1 MVMSDVFSN
10 LGDFFTQL
18 FSSLSSGIV
27 FFGGP
32 LDIILNVVDIL
43 VTTFV
48 LYYILRLMADTR
60 AWQLLRGIVLILIL
74 TLLCG
79 LLGLETISY
88 ILNNSISVLAI
99 AFVVIFQPELRR
111 ALETVGRN
119 TLHIIPSRGGQD
131 EETGA
136 ASIRKTIE
144 AIVVACERMAAT
156 YTGALILIERSTR
169 LGELLAQENAVT
181 LDSNLSATALMQI
194 FYKGSPLHDGAVL
207 IRDGRIQAARCHVPL
222 SDNYHLRKDYGTRHR
237 AAVGGSEMGD
247 AIAVVVSEERGEI
260 SVALDGRLFTLENAD
275 ALRTLLHKLMA
286 PAKKPGGVISTW
298 ISRGRRGRQD
308 QTEASEAAELG
319 REEDLEKPRLPKQRR
334 RWLLIASFAIAV
346 FVWLFVQT
354 TTNPVETR
362 EFTVQLELRGV
373 EVLKER
379 GLSAQLPVATVTVD
393 VRGRLKNF
401 ASLSSLDIGAFIDFA
416 DVEEAG
422 IRTMGIDIDIDALMH
437 FEVVSKKPATQTV
450 NIYPSSA
457 G

>member
-10 LGDFFTQL
+10 LGEFFAQL
-18 FSSLSSGIV
+18 FSSISSGIV

-60 AWQLLRGIVLILIL
+60 AWQLLRGIVLILAL
-74 TLLCG
+74 TLLCE

-119 TLHIIPSRGGQD
+119 TLHIIPSRAGLD
-131 EETGA
+131 EEAGA
-136 ASIRKTIE
+136 VSIRNTIE

-156 YTGALILIERSTR
+156 YTGALILIERATR
-169 LGELLAQENAVT
+169 LGELLAQENTVI

-207 IRDGRIQAARCHVPL
+207 IREGRIQAARCHVPL
-222 SDNYHLRKDYGTRHR
+222 SDNYRLREDYGTRHR

-286 PAKKPGGVISTW
+286 PEKRAGGVISSL
-298 ISRGRRGRQD
+298 ISRGRRSKQEPVER
-308 QTEASEAAELG
+308 TEIE

-334 RWLLIASFAIAV
+334 RWLLFASFAIAI

-362 EFTVQLELRGV
+362 EFTVQLELRGID
-373 EVLKER
+373 VLKER
-379 GLSAQLPVATVTVD
+379 GLSAQMPVATVTVD

-401 ASLSSLDIGAFIDFA
+401 ASLSSLDIDAFLDFSA
-416 DVEEAG
+416 IEEAG
-422 IRTMGIDIDIDALMH
+422 IRTLGIEIDIDALMH

-450 NIYPSSA
+450 NIYPYAA